1 MNRWPRRSSLT
12 WFSLLRRRPVQ
23 HWRQPS
29 PSGANET
36 PSLCAAAILLSAC
49 VSTNASLIDPT
60 VHLARTCP
68 AAIKL
73 YTTPDRVGQPYR
85 EVAILNAKGESN
97 WSDEEDVIES
107 MRDKAAEIG
116 ANGIILGGIDEP
128 SALTKV
134 IGQVA
139 KTGSQRKG
147 KALAIYV
154 PSDAANTAA
163 ACPSAK
169 KA

>member
-1 MNRWPRRSSLT
+1 MKPVSCVT
-12 WFSLLRRRPVQ
+12 AAVVLLC
-23 HWRQPS
+23 
-29 PSGANET
+29 G
-36 PSLCAAAILLSAC
+36 C
-49 VSTNASLIDPT
+49 VSTNASLIDPS

-68 AAIKL
+68 AGIKL

-97 WSDEEDVIES
+97 WSDEEDMIES
-107 MRDKAAEIG
+107 MRDKAADVG
-116 ANGIILGGIDEP
+116 ANGIILSGIDEP

-154 PSDAANTAA
+154 PSDSTNTATVCA
-163 ACPSAK
+163 NAK
-169 KA
+169 KK

>member
-1 MNRWPRRSSLT
+1 MPGCHQ
-12 WFSLLRRRPVQ
+12 LL
-23 HWRQPS
+23 H
-29 PSGANET
+29 
-36 PSLCAAAILLSAC
+36 
-49 VSTNASLIDPT
+49 D
-60 VHLARTCP
+60 
-68 AAIKL
+68 
-73 YTTPDRVGQPYR
+73 PDRVGQPYR

-97 WSDEEDVIES
+97 WSDEEDMIES

-116 ANGIILGGIDEP
+116 ANGIILSGIDEP

-154 PSDAANTAA
+154 PSDATNTAT
-163 ACPSAK
+163 ACANAK
-169 KA
+169 KT

>member
-1 MNRWPRRSSLT
+1 MKP
-12 WFSLLRRRPVQ
+12 LLP
-23 HWRQPS
+23 
-29 PSGANET
+29 
-36 PSLCAAAILLSAC
+36 LCAFAAAVLGAC
-49 VSTNASLIDPT
+49 VSTNAALIDPT

-68 AAIKL
+68 SAIRL
-73 YTTPDRVGQPYR
+73 YTTPDRVGHPYR

-97 WSDEEDVIES
+97 WSNEEDMIES
-107 MRDKAAEIG
+107 MRDKAAEVG
-116 ANGIILGGIDEP
+116 ANGIILSGIDEP

-154 PSDAANTAA
+154 ASDSATTATV
-163 ACPSAK
+163 CRHAK
-169 KA
+169 EK

>member
-1 MNRWPRRSSLT
+1 MKP
-12 WFSLLRRRPVQ
+12 LLP
-23 HWRQPS
+23 
-29 PSGANET
+29 
-36 PSLCAAAILLSAC
+36 LCAFAAAVLGAC
-49 VSTNASLIDPT
+49 VSTNAALIDPT

-68 AAIKL
+68 SAIRL
-73 YTTPDRVGQPYR
+73 YTTPDRVGHPYR

-97 WSDEEDVIES
+97 WSNEEQMIES
-107 MRDKAAEIG
+107 MRDKAAEVG
-116 ANGIILGGIDEP
+116 ANGIILSGIDEP

-154 PSDAANTAA
+154 ASDSATTATV
-163 ACPSAK
+163 CRNAK
-169 KA
+169 EK

>member
-1 MNRWPRRSSLT
+1 MKPL
-12 WFSLLRRRPVQ
+12 P
-23 HWRQPS
+23 P
-29 PSGANET
+29 
-36 PSLCAAAILLSAC
+36 LCAFAAVVLGAC
-49 VSTNASLIDPT
+49 VSTNAALIDPT
-60 VHLARTCP
+60 VRLARTCP
-68 AAIKL
+68 SAIKL

-97 WSDEEDVIES
+97 WSDEGDMIES
-107 MRDKAAEIG
+107 MRDKAAEVG
-116 ANGIILGGIDEP
+116 ANGIILSGIDEP

-154 PSDAANTAA
+154 ASDSATTATV
-163 ACPSAK
+163 CRNAK
-169 KA
+169 EK

>member
-1 MNRWPRRSSLT
+1 MKPFPCVTLA
-12 WFSLLRRRPVQ
+12 VV
-23 HWRQPS
+23 
-29 PSGANET
+29 
-36 PSLCAAAILLSAC
+36 LLSAC

-68 AAIKL
+68 DGIKL
-73 YTTPDRVGQPYR
+73 YTTPDRVGHPYR
-85 EVAILNAKGESN
+85 EVALLNAKGESN
-97 WSDEEDVIES
+97 WSDEEDMIES
-107 MRDKAAEIG
+107 MRDKAAEVG
-116 ANGIILGGIDEP
+116 ANGIILSGIDEP

-154 PSDAANTAA
+154 PSDSTNTMT
-163 ACPSAK
+163 ACRVAK
-169 KA
+169 K

>member
-1 MNRWPRRSSLT
+1 MKPLT
-12 WFSLLRRRPVQ
+12 SITA
-23 HWRQPS
+23 
-29 PSGANET
+29 G
-36 PSLCAAAILLSAC
+36 AAILICAC
-49 VSTNASLIDPT
+49 VSTNASLIDPS

-68 AAIKL
+68 AGIKL

-97 WSDEEDVIES
+97 WSDEEDMIES
-107 MRDKAAEIG
+107 MRDKAAELG
-116 ANGIILGGIDEP
+116 ANGIILSGIDEP

-154 PSDAANTAA
+154 PSDSTNTATTCA
-163 ACPSAK
+163 SARK
-169 KA
+169 T

>member
-1 MNRWPRRSSLT
+1 MKP
-12 WFSLLRRRPVQ
+12 LLP
-23 HWRQPS
+23 
-29 PSGANET
+29 
-36 PSLCAAAILLSAC
+36 LCAFAAAVLGAC
-49 VSTNASLIDPT
+49 VSTNAALIDPT

-68 AAIKL
+68 SAIRL
-73 YTTPDRVGQPYR
+73 YTTPDRVGHPYR

-97 WSDEEDVIES
+97 WSNEEQMIES
-107 MRDKAAEIG
+107 MRDKAAEVG
-116 ANGIILGGIDEP
+116 ANGIILSGIDEP

-154 PSDAANTAA
+154 ASDSATTATV
-163 ACPSAK
+163 CRHAK
-169 KA
+169 EK

>member
-1 MNRWPRRSSLT
+1 MRRNT
-12 WFSLLRRRPVQ
+12 LLLL
-23 HWRQPS
+23 
-29 PSGANET
+29 SGAFIAT
-36 PSLCAAAILLSAC
+36 AC
-49 VSTNASLIDPT
+49 VSTNASLIDPS
-60 VHLARTCP
+60 VKLARTCP
-68 AAIKL
+68 SAIKL

-97 WSDEEDVIES
+97 WSDEDDMIQS
-107 MRDKAAEIG
+107 MRDKAAEVG
-116 ANGIILGGIDEP
+116 ANGIILSGIDEP

-154 PSDAANTAA
+154 PSDATNTATTCA
-163 ACPSAK
+163 NAK
-169 KA
+169 QKS